1 MPARQRESKR
11 DSASEAG
18 RQRMIEPGQSLD
30 TGLGSTHPRSDWR
43 ESVPPW
49 RREKLLLQFLKADGD
64 IVVYYGLMVK
74 CWVVLCEIV
83 ETELMLGLEVAK
95 PIIPH
100 VDFVYETQR
109 RSVVEANMGGLLRKP
124 KFD

>member
-1 MPARQRESKR
+1 M
-11 DSASEAG
+11 
-18 RQRMIEPGQSLD
+18 
-30 TGLGSTHPRSDWR
+30 
-43 ESVPPW
+43 PPW